1 MKAAFILGAS
11 AIAVACVPLA
21 AASGSPATN
30 QFAVGERAY
39 QQCYACHALSPET
52 IGADGPHLGGIVGRR
67 VASVPGYRYSAA
79 LENFAKTSPIWTE
92 ERLDAF
98 LAEPE
103 RVAPGNAMGY
113 FGMDDPAERAALI
126 AFLVRQP

>member
-1 MKAAFILGAS
+1 M
-11 AIAVACVPLA
+11 
-21 AASGSPATN
+21 
-30 QFAVGERAY
+30 GERAY

-67 VASVPGYRYSAA
+67 VASLPGYRYSAA
-79 LENFAKTSPIWTE
+79 LEDFAKTSPVWTE

-126 AFLVRQP
+126 AFLARQP